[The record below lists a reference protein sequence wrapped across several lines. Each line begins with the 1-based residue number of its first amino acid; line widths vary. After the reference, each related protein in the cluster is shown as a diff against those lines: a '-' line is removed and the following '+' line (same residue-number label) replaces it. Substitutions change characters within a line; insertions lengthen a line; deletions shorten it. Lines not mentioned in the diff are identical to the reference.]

1 MTDDPYSILGIKPG
15 ASEDEI
21 KKAYKKMARK
31 YHPDLNGN
39 SKEAEAMMKKVNEA
53 YDVLINK
60 KSYSSSSSS
69 SSSSTERENPFYWYY
84 NSGYSSYSSS
94 AFNEDE
100 FSARYGSGPS
110 LERAKVLF
118 NSRQFG
124 RCLSELNRFPSDQ
137 RTAEWYFISAMAKR
151 NTGNSYESY
160 ADLKKACEMDPDNA
174 EYRMYMNRFDQR
186 NTYYSSQRSSYGIPS
201 SIIEC
206 CCSLMLFRFC
216 CCII

>member
-69 SSSSTERENPFYWYY
+69 SSSSERENPFYWYY

-100 FSARYGSGPS
+100 FAARYGSGPS
-110 LERAKVLF
+110 IERAKVLF

-124 RCLSELNRFPSDQ
+124 RCLSELNRFPREQ

-174 EYRMYMNRFDQR
+174 EYRMYLNRFDQR